1 MYLCARFCIRLHRW
15 LLYGAERVRLWCC
28 LWLVEYL
35 LPPVGNA
42 RSRSPLPL
50 FVACCTGVCV
60 LCCGISFCLCVRH
73 GRGAVALR
81 VSVGLKCHGIED
93 LGVIEIQIYKQTSV
107 QMYKYTNIQIYKC
120 TKCLIPDII
129 LGQFLGRF
137 WAQIWVNFGPKI
149 DPALIQQMSGY
160 FGTPKDAKW
169 DAQRSQKVAQNGLT
183 PTERMQV
190 EGKSRGSRGQVG
202 TCQDP
207 GLPGNT
213 L

>member
-1 MYLCARFCIRLHRW
+1 MFHKISWVREIGVLVYLCARFCIRLHRW

-120 TKCLIPDII
+120 TKLRIYHAD
-129 LGQFLGRF
+129 
-137 WAQIWVNFGPKI
+137 GPKARPRGRI
-149 DPALIQQMSGY
+149 HREISSSFEKSSLREAKDHSRRGPGSPEIVPEGYKAAPKGSQGREIGPAE
-160 FGTPKDAKW
+160 AK
-169 DAQRSQKVAQNGLT
+169 K
-183 PTERMQV
+183 
-190 EGKSRGSRGQVG
+190 
-202 TCQDP
+202 
-207 GLPGNT
+207 
-213 L
+213 